1 MRTKK
6 AKSISVLILSLV
18 LVLTACGSKPAG
30 SSTENKAEETTEDDS
45 GSQASKTVFGTFESK
60 TLDGED
66 VSQDIFSKADLTMV
80 NIWGTFC
87 GPCIK
92 EMPELGELSRQY
104 ADKGVQIVGLIS
116 DVSDPGDETAED
128 IISTAKADYT
138 HIVASNDLQNGILKE
153 VYAVPTTYFVD
164 KDGNQVA
171 RLIRAQGIWIAGPRL
186 LMRCL
191 PRYSHEQAQDN
202 RNPHCAICRCG
213 SIPLR
218 RRCSRR
224 SGYCVYE
231 SRKYLS
237 GVCRNWLR

>member
-1 MRTKK
+1 MRNKK
-6 AKSISVLILSLV
+6 AKSITVLILSLA
-18 LVLTACGSKPAG
+18 LVLTACGSKPAEG
-30 SSTENKAEETTEDDS
+30 STENKAEETTEED
-45 GSQASKTVFGTFESK
+45 GGGQASKTVFGTFESK

-138 HIVASNDLQNGILKE
+138 HMVASNDLQNGILKE
-153 VYAVPTTYFVD
+153 VYAVPATYFVD
-164 KDGNQVA
+164 KDGNQVGKAYPGA
-171 RLIRAQGIWIAGPRL
+171 RDMDSWAKII
-186 LMRCL
+186 
-191 PRYSHEQAQDN
+191 D
-202 RNPHCAICRCG
+202 
-213 SIPLR
+213 
-218 RRCSRR
+218 
-224 SGYCVYE
+224 
-231 SRKYLS
+231 
-237 GVCRNWLR
+237 

>member
-1 MRTKK
+1 MRNKK
-6 AKSISVLILSLV
+6 AKSITVLILSLA
-18 LVLTACGSKPAG
+18 LVLTACGSKPAEG
-30 SSTENKAEETTEDDS
+30 STENKAEETTEED
-45 GSQASKTVFGTFESK
+45 GGGQASKTVFGTFESK

-138 HIVASNDLQNGILKE
+138 HMVASNDLQNGILKE
-153 VYAVPTTYFVD
+153 VYAVPATYFVD
-164 KDGNQVA
+164 KDGNQVGTAYPGA
-171 RLIRAQGIWIAGPRL
+171 RDMDRGAKIIDEMLAEVQP
-186 LMRCL
+186 
-191 PRYSHEQAQDN
+191 
-202 RNPHCAICRCG
+202 
-213 SIPLR
+213 
-218 RRCSRR
+218 
-224 SGYCVYE
+224 
-231 SRKYLS
+231 
-237 GVCRNWLR
+237 

>member
-138 HIVASNDLQNGILKE
+138 HMVASNDLQNGILKE
-153 VYAVPTTYFVD
+153 VYAVPATYFVD
-164 KDGNQVA
+164 KDGNQVGKAYPGA
-171 RLIRAQGIWIAGPRL
+171 RDMDSWAKIIDEMLAEVQ
-186 LMRCL
+186 
-191 PRYSHEQAQDN
+191 S
-202 RNPHCAICRCG
+202 
-213 SIPLR
+213 
-218 RRCSRR
+218 
-224 SGYCVYE
+224 
-231 SRKYLS
+231 
-237 GVCRNWLR
+237 

>member
-1 MRTKK
+1 MRNKK
-6 AKSISVLILSLV
+6 AKSITVLILSLA
-18 LVLTACGSKPAG
+18 LVLTACGSKPAEG
-30 SSTENKAEETTEDDS
+30 STENKAEETTEED
-45 GSQASKTVFGTFESK
+45 GGGQASKTVFGTFESK

-138 HIVASNDLQNGILKE
+138 HMVASNDL
-153 VYAVPTTYFVD
+153 
-164 KDGNQVA
+164 
-171 RLIRAQGIWIAGPRL
+171 
-186 LMRCL
+186 
-191 PRYSHEQAQDN
+191 
-202 RNPHCAICRCG
+202 
-213 SIPLR
+213 
-218 RRCSRR
+218 
-224 SGYCVYE
+224 
-231 SRKYLS
+231 
-237 GVCRNWLR
+237 

>member
-30 SSTENKAEETTEDDS
+30 SSTENKAEETTEEDG

-92 EMPELGELSRQY
+92 EMPELGELSRSMRTRRS
-104 ADKGVQIVGLIS
+104 DRGLIS

-171 RLIRAQGIWIAGPRL
+171 RLIRAQGIWIAGPKIIDEML
-186 LMRCL
+186 AEVQ
-191 PRYSHEQAQDN
+191 S
-202 RNPHCAICRCG
+202 
-213 SIPLR
+213 
-218 RRCSRR
+218 
-224 SGYCVYE
+224 
-231 SRKYLS
+231 
-237 GVCRNWLR
+237 